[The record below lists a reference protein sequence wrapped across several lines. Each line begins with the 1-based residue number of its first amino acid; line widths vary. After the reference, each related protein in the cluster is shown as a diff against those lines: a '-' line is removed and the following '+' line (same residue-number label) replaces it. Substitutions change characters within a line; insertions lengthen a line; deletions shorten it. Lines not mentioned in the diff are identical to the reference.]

1 MTSTTDT
8 TNFFK
13 SAEYDEDY
21 WNSYLAARPH
31 YDKSFYN
38 SIYNYHRVHRG
49 LMETA
54 HDVGTGPGQVA
65 AELAV
70 HFKGVVASDINASH
84 LAVASHR
91 LDSLVSSQVV
101 KLAQSTAETL
111 TNIHAEC
118 SVDLITAAECLPLID
133 AEKAVQAFSTIL
145 RPNGTLAIWF
155 YGRPIFAEADA
166 ARRCQPLLESILDMV
181 YSTTVNGGGPQRK
194 EAWKRATDRMA
205 SFLDDIELKD
215 DTWQHVER
223 RKWNSEYAMPFYG
236 SDACDFEI
244 TLSSKIGP
252 GEKEVKYKDLQFWE
266 RQWDLAGVRRFVQAL
281 LPAFDR
287 NNNDDV
293 VEGKYKELEEAM
305 GGEGAVRKITWPV
318 VLILASKK

>member
-8 TNFFK
+8 SNFFR
-13 SAEYDEDY
+13 SAKYDEDY

-31 YDKSFYN
+31 YDKNFYDL
-38 SIYNYHRVHRG
+38 IYDYHRLHKG
-49 LMETA
+49 FMETV

-65 AELAV
+65 AELAL
-70 HFKGVVASDINASH
+70 HFKEVVASDNNASH
-84 LAVASHR
+84 LAVARHR
-91 LDSLVSSQVV
+91 LDSLISSQVV
-101 KLAQSTAETL
+101 KLVQSTAETL
-111 TNIHAEC
+111 TDVHPEC

-145 RPNGTLAIWF
+145 KPNGTLAIWF

-166 ARRCQPLLESILDMV
+166 ARRCQPILESILDMV
-181 YSTTVNGGGPQRK
+181 CSTTVKGGGPQHK
-194 EAWKRATDRMA
+194 EAWKRATNRMA
-205 SFLDDIELKD
+205 NFLDDIELKD

-223 RKWNSEYAMPFYG
+223 RKWNSEYAMSFYG
-236 SDACDFEI
+236 PDACDFEI
-244 TLSSKIGP
+244 TLSSKVGP
-252 GEKEVKYKDLQFWE
+252 GEKEVKNKDLQFWE

-281 LPAFDR
+281 LPTFGH
-287 NNNDDV
+287 NNDDV
-293 VEGKYKELEEAM
+293 VEGKYKELGEAM